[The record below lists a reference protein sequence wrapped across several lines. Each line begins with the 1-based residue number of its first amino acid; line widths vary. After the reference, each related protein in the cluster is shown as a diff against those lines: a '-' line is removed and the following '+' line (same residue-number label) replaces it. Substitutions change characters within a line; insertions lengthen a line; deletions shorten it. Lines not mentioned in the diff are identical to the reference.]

1 MNYILKY
8 KEYSDE
14 FISKVKSLLEDQFL
28 PVNKFL
34 NEINDILNNHNDDS
48 DIESELSQVRL
59 EGKSG
64 MNDEICY
71 YLEIGDKDGDKTIKF
86 DKKIGYNGNTSQFD
100 IKDFK
105 KIIRYMSNSAITGK
119 NYEID
124 FIISTNSEIEKEIKT
139 RYPFVKFSIENIY
152 NLSST
157 ISTKSIISFKMK
169 DIL

>member
-1 MNYILKY
+1 MDYILKY

-48 DIESELSQVRL
+48 DTEFELSKVRL
-59 EGKSG
+59 KVRSG

-100 IKDFK
+100 ITDFK
-105 KIIRYMSNSAITGK
+105 KIIRYMSNSTITGL
-119 NYEID
+119 NNQYGID
-124 FIISTNSEIEKEIKT
+124 FIVSTNSEIEKEIKT
-139 RYPFVKFSIENIY
+139 RYPFVKFS
-152 NLSST
+152 ST